1 MEYFDEKGNKIY
13 IDDIGNVFVND
24 SLVEEVGTDADFD
37 RYSVEVQNGFGY
49 YNSSGRFV
57 FYENY

>member
-24 SLVEEVGTDADFD
+24 SLVEEVGSDADFD
-37 RYSVEVQNGFGY
+37 SYSVEVQNGSGY